1 MACQRLRGR
10 DDVETVGDKEELAAG
25 GGTENPD
32 SIVNRPLQQLLRRAA
47 GTGGA
52 VGGFV
57 GGLLGVLLG
66 CLLHLCR

>member
-1 MACQRLRGR
+1 
-10 DDVETVGDKEELAAG
+10 VG
-25 GGTENPD
+25 GGTGGTETPD
-32 SIVNRPLQQLLRRAA
+32 SIVNRPLQALMFRAA